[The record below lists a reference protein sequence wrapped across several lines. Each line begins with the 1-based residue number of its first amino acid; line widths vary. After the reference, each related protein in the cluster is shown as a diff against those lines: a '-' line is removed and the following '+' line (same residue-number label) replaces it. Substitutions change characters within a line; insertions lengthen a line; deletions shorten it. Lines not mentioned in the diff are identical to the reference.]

1 MKVKCRSCG
10 MEEDEYWMV
19 RLSTG
24 VNVEWLC
31 GKCYKAAQAEAAKAQ
46 NKRFKAIKSKP
57 GNR

>member
-1 MKVKCRSCG
+1 